1 MCWNMGLVSAVIAL
15 TICGGNVHLSF
26 AMKKFEPEGSVKRVL
41 DDYKVL
47 EEKCKSAK
55 RGATAGPA
63 SASASASASTNKT
76 KIVED
81 CEFNCIVK
89 RSGNYYSVRDL
100 LSAQAFHNLGQ
111 TIHSLVHAAVD
122 EAGGPPVITMQDR
135 GQHPHL
141 LMWQ

>member
-41 DDYKVL
+41 DEYQVL
-47 EEKCKSAK
+47 EAKCKSAK
-55 RGATAGPA
+55 HGANAGPA
-63 SASASASASTNKT
+63 SASASASASINKT

-89 RSGNYYSVRDL
+89 RSGNYYSVREL

-111 TIHSLVHAAVD
+111 KIHSLVHAAVD
-122 EAGGPPVITMQDR
+122 EARAPP
-135 GQHPHL
+135 PS
-141 LMWQ
+141 